1 MKGLIALSAK
11 DLRGIIGRANIDII
25 FGKVPAD
32 PDRNASVV
40 HGSKPSHSSN
50 IDHRSG
56 DNLQTENLQVT
67 VYTSMTSTETI
78 SVEQFLRSVNVS
90 TYVLKAEALTLSSYL
105 QPSCSDETLKDG
117 EKCEER

>member
-1 MKGLIALSAK
+1 MKGSIALCAK

-25 FGKVPAD
+25 FGEVPAP

-40 HGSKPSHSSN
+40 HGSKP
-50 IDHRSG
+50 
-56 DNLQTENLQVT
+56 LQTENLQVIL
-67 VYTSMTSTETI
+67 YTFMISTETI
-78 SVEQFLRSVNVS
+78 SVEQFLRFVNVS

-105 QPSCSDETLKDG
+105 QPPCSDETLKDG

>member
-1 MKGLIALSAK
+1 MKGSIALSAK
-11 DLRGIIGRANIDII
+11 DLRGIIGHANIDII
-25 FGKVPAD
+25 FGEVPAA

-40 HGSKPSHSSN
+40 HGSEPSHTSI

-56 DNLQTENLQVT
+56 DNLQTENLQVIL
-67 VYTSMTSTETI
+67 YTFMISTETI
-78 SVEQFLRSVNVS
+78 SVEQFLRHVTVS
-90 TYVLKAEALTLSSYL
+90 TYVLKAEALTWSSYL